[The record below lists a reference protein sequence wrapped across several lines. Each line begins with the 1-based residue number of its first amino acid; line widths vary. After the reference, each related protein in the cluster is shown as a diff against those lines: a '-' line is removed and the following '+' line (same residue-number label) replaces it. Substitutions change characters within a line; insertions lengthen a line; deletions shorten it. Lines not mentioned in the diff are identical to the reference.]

1 MHILVKT
8 ELKTSEACGKVLL
21 SYAAIFSLHVLA
33 PTITPPTVIHATAE
47 FEKVIHPK
55 GRSTG

>member
-1 MHILVKT
+1 MSFNPPEIY
-8 ELKTSEACGKVLL
+8 GKFIL
-21 SYAAIFSLHVLA
+21 SYAGIFSLHVLA

-47 FEKVIHPK
+47 FQKVIHPK